1 MRKPLTA
8 ILLAGTVMFPAMLPA
23 KAQDLAKPEGT
34 KEIVSYA
41 FGMQLLRNLDE
52 LGVAEDV
59 DLNLVVQA
67 LTDRIAGNEPRI
79 TMEEGQAAFQELST
93 VIQARALE
101 EAEKA
106 AAENLAAGAAFLAE
120 NGAKDGITTTESGLQ
135 YRVITAVEGGGS
147 PTLENT
153 VVAHYT
159 GTLLDGTKFDS
170 SRDRGSPASFPVT
183 GVIKG
188 WTEVLQL
195 MKVGETYEVWIPAD
209 LAYGERGA
217 GGEIGP
223 NETLRFEIELIE
235 IK

>member
-8 ILLAGTVMFPAMLPA
+8 ILLAGTVMFPAILPA
-23 KAQDLAKPEGT
+23 QAQDLAKPEGT

-41 FGMQLLRNLDE
+41 FGMQLLRNLGE

-217 GGEIGP
+217 
-223 NETLRFEIELIE
+223 
-235 IK
+235 